1 MITKEVYVDLQ
12 EKYGKVMKL
21 IKEVDPESTP
31 FVSKYTAKQELI
43 TMKAI
48 IEELLRKQSKDTPE
62 YLKLTGNYI
71 NSS

>member
-1 MITKEVYVDLQ
+1 MITKEVHVDLQ

-31 FVSKYTAKQELI
+31 FMSKYTAKQELI

-48 IEELLRKQSKDTPE
+48 IEELLRKQSADTPE
-62 YLKLTGNYI
+62 HLKLTGKDI
-71 NSS
+71 NSC